1 MPTRTTVRTRT
12 ISIVIKDQLAEAK
25 TLHAESQQA
34 EATVESNAMLALE
47 KAWQCGKRLN
57 SIKENVG
64 HGNWLTWLDANWP
77 ELGQRTAQYYMKI
90 DTDNPNANRGSDL
103 KFDSIRKHRI
113 SKVPKKD
120 HPKDNADQSF
130 SKPEHHSTVV
140 NELARLF
147 QRIDAGQQSVD
158 EDELRKDFRPAY
170 ERLQRLY
177 GDA

>member
-1 MPTRTTVRTRT
+1 MPRSTTDIR
-12 ISIVIKDQLAEAK
+12 IVNKQLKEAK
-25 TLHAESQQA
+25 ELHAQSQAA
-34 EATVESNAMLALE
+34 EATAECNAQVALE
-47 KAWQCGKRLN
+47 NAWQCGKRLN
-57 SIKENVG
+57 LIKESVG

-103 KFDSIRKHRI
+103 KFDSIRKHRMA
-113 SKVPKKD
+113 KVPKKPRVEED
-120 HPKDNADQSF
+120 GDQSF

-147 QRIDAGQQSVD
+147 QRIDAGQQKVD
-158 EDELRKDFRPAY
+158 EDELRRDFKPTY

>member
-1 MPTRTTVRTRT
+1 MPRSTTDLD
-12 ISIVIKDQLAEAK
+12 VIKQQLAEAK
-25 TLHAESQQA
+25 QLHAQSQQA

-57 SIKENVG
+57 LIKENVG

-90 DTDNPNANRGSDL
+90 DTDNPNANRSSDL

-113 SKVPKKD
+113 SKVPKKN
-120 HPKDNADQSF
+120 HPKDKDDESF
-130 SKPEHHSTVV
+130 SKPEHYSTVV
-140 NELARLF
+140 NENARF
-147 QRIDAGQQSVD
+147 WQRYDTGQVKAD
-158 EDELRKDFRPAY
+158 EAELRDAWLPTY
-170 ERLQRLY
+170 ERLQKLY